1 MMRWRVLV
9 SPVFTGAVAV
19 LAVNDH
25 LLKHQWPGFVTGK
38 LSDIAGLAV
47 IVILLTILVR
57 PAPAVALTA
66 AGFIA
71 LKAVPDVNV
80 LAAPLLGGVTIADR
94 SDLIALLILWPV
106 YRWLTVAQRDERRDR
121 PEASPARHLLAVPAL
136 CVAVLACT
144 ATSCG
149 GPLGVNV
156 IAVDDDLLY
165 AGLTTWELDLNTYAG
180 TWAVSTDGG
189 YEWHEADQEPATDAI
204 SSGEEFCT
212 DSECW
217 RVVLN
222 DRLRRCDPDSECI
235 TVTSATDHQLPDVG
249 RCTWGNGWFNSV
261 IVVPG
266 VNEPVVMV
274 AMGSGGILVQTD
286 EGWESRAVL
295 DAPPTVAST
304 AGRTI
309 SVIAPFALLILGP
322 LLLRWTP
329 LHRSRHRTQQATAIV
344 LLGGAMLFVLL
355 VAALVFGGP
364 SGWTIAILSVMVF
377 GLSVGVA
384 LAPDHRLDSIAGNQ
398 SIDR

>member
-1 MMRWRVLV
+1 
-9 SPVFTGAVAV
+9 
-19 LAVNDH
+19 
-25 LLKHQWPGFVTGK
+25 
-38 LSDIAGLAV
+38 
-47 IVILLTILVR
+47 
-57 PAPAVALTA
+57 
-66 AGFIA
+66 
-71 LKAVPDVNV
+71 
-80 LAAPLLGGVTIADR
+80 
-94 SDLIALLILWPV
+94 
-106 YRWLTVAQRDERRDR
+106 
-121 PEASPARHLLAVPAL
+121 VPAL
-136 CVAVLACT
+136 CVAVLAST

-156 IAVDDDLLY
+156 IAVDDDVLY
-165 AGLTTWELDLNTYAG
+165 AGLTTRELDLNTHAG

-204 SSGEEFCT
+204 SSREEFCT

-222 DRLRRCDPDSECI
+222 DRLQRCDRDGPCI
-235 TVTSATDHQLPDVG
+235 TVTSSTDHQLPDVG
-249 RCTWGNGWFNSV
+249 RCTWGNGWYNSV

-266 VNEPVVMV
+266 ANEPAVMV
-274 AMGSGGILVQTD
+274 AMGSGGILVRTD
-286 EGWESRAVL
+286 EGWKSRAVL

-329 LHRSRHRTQQATAIV
+329 LHRSRHRTRQGTAIV
-344 LLGGAMLFVLL
+344 LLGGAMLFVVL

-384 LAPDHRLDSIAGNQ
+384 LAPDHRLDGIAGDQ